1 MSATVTQLEH
11 AEVAMRYDLV
21 RALGSGGNATV
32 HEAFDRVTGRT
43 LALKRLRADSARKS
57 SAAMLFRRE
66 YRTLRDLTHPLIIR
80 AYDYGVEEGVPYY
93 TMELASGSDLRS
105 AAALPWREACAI
117 LRDVASA
124 LALVHSRRLVHR
136 DITPANVLRTAD
148 GHAKLIDFGSLCP
161 MGVAEDL
168 VGTAPFVS
176 PEALDGR
183 PLDGRTDLFALGA
196 LAYFLLTNKHAY
208 PAARLSEL
216 ERVWRHSPESPS
228 HLVPGVPAPL
238 NDLIVSLLSLNAQMR
253 PSTAAEVLE
262 RLAGVAGFPPD
273 ESRSVARS
281 YLVAPTLVGRD
292 GVVARFRRRILR
304 ADRGRG
310 SMLIVDGKAGVG
322 RSRLLNSL
330 VVDAKLLGMSTLY
343 ASGAEGRKGPFGVAR
358 VLAKRLLEVDPVRAR
373 EALPDPTILEQLGLS
388 EHEDADE
395 EEIPPADF
403 RTLVDG
409 VSEWLIRA
417 SAVSPLLVA
426 VDDIDNGDVPSAA
439 ILARLA
445 EAAPS
450 RRLLVV
456 ATVRSGGS
464 GVATERL
471 RSMGSSHA
479 LRPLRASETKHLL
492 LSVFGEVPHLATVSM
507 WLHELS
513 EGYPQTLLDIA
524 QHLVDR
530 KIFRYESG
538 AWTLPASTTSLDVP
552 RSFDESTAE
561 RIAALSSSAR
571 SLAEG
576 LSLTVVGEPFHVDD
590 YSIFLGTADADD
602 LFAALN
608 DLVAASILVGSGGSY
623 AFVHEKMRQTV
634 AAAVPD
640 DRKRQIHSQLAEL
653 NRAGANG
660 GGAIVAHHLLLAG
673 EERAAFAAL
682 IDFIRHRSEYF
693 VRGYRLLRSKD
704 GASLFQS
711 LFEWGRREG
720 APKTDLVLIGRGLLG
735 LASIAFADQAEH
747 APWLV
752 AELERDTG
760 LTHWDEF
767 ESIADPAERIR
778 ACIRRAIED
787 ANALPE
793 AERGLPPVAA
803 IREFS
808 GVATMLAGLFAQA
821 NEPERA
827 MAILAQLK
835 KLRSLSPGIDL
846 AADVVQYAANAR
858 RGWVAADCR
867 LRVLAQSS
875 TTVPGLDDTI
885 RFNIHILATFYQGIE
900 EAMMGDPRFSE
911 RAGALESS
919 LPFSALAWHVRML
932 GHLFRGE
939 EKQADACRRKRDAAL
954 VGQAE
959 AEVQIASSVGYELV
973 AYVILGD
980 LMAIKRTL
988 PALRARAASM
998 PAWTPHL
1005 LLAEGTHAYLRGDV
1019 SSALELCQRAL
1030 DLAPAGAH
1038 SAYALIASRVTSLL
1052 VELGRG
1058 EEAMEQAERASTAC
1072 SGLPI
1077 LPAFRDLLEAAR
1089 ASAEASV
1096 GKSEEATRRVRD
1108 AVTRAEERGTA
1119 GILMIELVATQA
1131 RVAVRLNDEDT
1142 FARASRRV
1150 AELGVKVDSR
1160 SFTAGLSSLLR
1171 VALGAGF
1178 EPVDSLH
1185 SRLRSR
1191 DAPALVK
1198 VRTELELCRGLEERA
1213 RRALGMILQQS
1224 GAPQGFLYL
1233 SRPEGMTLTASRS
1246 ADPPPLQTE
1255 EWLLRWLESFRRG
1268 AEGAE
1273 TTTEGGANFFGER
1286 YVIVALISD
1295 GDAGTQVPAFAVLDC
1310 ACGEPRHVPDRLL
1323 REMADV
1329 FLDSGDVPRESCG

>member
-1 MSATVTQLEH
+1 MSATVKKLER
-11 AEVAMRYDLV
+11 AEVVKRYDLV
-21 RALGSGGNATV
+21 RTLGSGGNATV
-32 HEAFDRVTGRT
+32 DEVIDRVTGRS
-43 LALKRLRADSARKS
+43 LALKRLRAESAMKP
-57 SAAMLFRRE
+57 SAALLFRRE
-66 YRTLRDLTHPLIIR
+66 YRTLRDLAHPLIIR

-105 AAALPWREACAI
+105 AISMPWREACAV

-136 DITPANVLRTAD
+136 DVTPANVLRTAD
-148 GHAKLIDFGSLCP
+148 GRAKLLDFGSLCP
-161 MGVAEDL
+161 MGVAGDV

-196 LAYFLLTNKHAY
+196 LGYFLLTNKHAY

-216 ERVWRHSPESPS
+216 ERVWRHSPEP
-228 HLVPGVPAPL
+228 PGQLAREVPAPL
-238 NDLIVSLLSLNAQMR
+238 DDLIVSLLSLNAQSR
-253 PSTAAEVLE
+253 PSSAAEVLE

-273 ESRSVARS
+273 ESRSVALS

-310 SMLIVDGKAGVG
+310 SALIIDGKAGVG

-330 VVDAKLLGMSTLY
+330 LIDAKLLGMSTLY

-358 VLAKRLLEVDPVRAR
+358 VLVKRLLEVDPERAR
-373 EALPDPTILEQLGLS
+373 EALPDPTILEQLGPS
-388 EHEDADE
+388 EDEDAE
-395 EEIPPADF
+395 EVLPADF

-409 VSEWLIRA
+409 VSEWLVRA

-426 VDDIDNGDVPSAA
+426 VDDIDDGDVPSAA
-439 ILARLA
+439 IIARLA

-492 LSVFGEVPHLATVSM
+492 SSVFGEVPHLQTVSM
-507 WLHELS
+507 WLHALS
-513 EGYPQTLLDIA
+513 EGYPQTLLELA

-530 KIFRYESG
+530 QIFRYESG

-552 RSFDESTAE
+552 RSFDGSTAE
-561 RIAALSSSAR
+561 RIAALNSSAR

-576 LSLTVVGEPFHVDD
+576 LSLTVVGEPFHLDD
-590 YSIFLGTADADD
+590 YSIFLGSTDADG

-623 AFVHEKMRQTV
+623 AFVHEKMRRTL

-653 NRAGANG
+653 NRAAANG

-682 IDFIRHRSEYF
+682 VDFISHRSEYF

-704 GASLFQS
+704 GASLFQR
-711 LFEWGRREG
+711 LFEWGRRES
-720 APKTDLVLIGRGLLG
+720 APKTDLVLIGRALLG
-735 LASIAFADQAEH
+735 LASVAFADQAEH

-760 LTHWDEF
+760 LAHWDEF
-767 ESIADPAERIR
+767 ENTSDPAERIR
-778 ACIRRAIED
+778 ACIRRAID
-787 ANALPE
+787 RANALPE
-793 AERGLPPVAA
+793 AERGLPPTAA

-808 GVATMLAGLFAQA
+808 GVATMLAGLYAQA

-827 MAILAQLK
+827 MAILAQLN

-858 RGWVAADCR
+858 RGWIAADFR
-867 LRVLAQSS
+867 LRVLARSS

-885 RFNIHILATFYQGIE
+885 RFNINILATFYQGIE
-900 EAMMGDPRFSE
+900 EAMMGAPTFAE
-911 RAGALESS
+911 RAGSLESS

-988 PALRARAASM
+988 PVLRARAASM

-1019 SSALELCQRAL
+1019 SAALELYQRAL

-1038 SAYALIASRVTSLL
+1038 SAYALIVARVTSLL
-1052 VELGRG
+1052 IELGRSQ
-1058 EEAMEQAERASTAC
+1058 EALERAEQACATC

-1077 LPAFRDLLEAAR
+1077 LPAFHDLLEVTR

-1096 GKSEEATRRVRD
+1096 GKGEEATQRVRD
-1108 AVTRAEERGTA
+1108 AVARAEGRGTA
-1119 GILMIELVATQA
+1119 GIIMMALLATQA
-1131 RVAVRLNDEDT
+1131 RVAVRLNDEDG
-1142 FARASRRV
+1142 FASASRRV
-1150 AELGVKVDSR
+1150 AELGEKVDSR
-1160 SFTAGLSSLLR
+1160 SFAAGLSSLFR
-1171 VALGAGF
+1171 TVLGAGF

-1185 SRLRSR
+1185 SRLRS
-1191 DAPALVK
+1191 
-1198 VRTELELCRGLEERA
+1198 
-1213 RRALGMILQQS
+1213 
-1224 GAPQGFLYL
+1224 
-1233 SRPEGMTLTASRS
+1233 
-1246 ADPPPLQTE
+1246 
-1255 EWLLRWLESFRRG
+1255 
-1268 AEGAE
+1268 
-1273 TTTEGGANFFGER
+1273 
-1286 YVIVALISD
+1286 
-1295 GDAGTQVPAFAVLDC
+1295 
-1310 ACGEPRHVPDRLL
+1310 
-1323 REMADV
+1323 
-1329 FLDSGDVPRESCG
+1329 